1 MKAVRAIVTG
11 LLIVLAVVFVVQN
24 GQLMFQKVT
33 FRLNLIVLSFQTYP
47 LPLYAHLLIVFLL
60 GVLLA
65 LSFYL
70 FAVLNF
76 SKTTREKTR
85 EILRL
90 NEELASIRG
99 PVAAEAE
106 EEESGA
112 EEEEKSE

>member
-1 MKAVRAIVTG
+1 MKAVKAIVTG
-11 LLIVLAVVFVVQN
+11 LLIVLAVVIVVQN

-33 FRLNLIVLSFQTYP
+33 FRLNLIFLSFQTYP

-70 FAVLNF
+70 FAVLSF
-76 SKTTREKTR
+76 SKTTREKSR

-99 PVAAEAE
+99 PVAAGAE
-106 EEESGA
+106 EEEPGA